1 MVAAGGCPPARIPEA
16 PAPTR
21 HQGRRHPARG
31 RGLGNTATR
40 SSRPGSLTANA
51 SFSYTRAAPGCPSHT
66 RPTTA
71 SSFAGRRAAP
81 SRRWTTTCAPSR
93 SARVGGP
100 ERYRPGRAHR
110 DRRAVHAGGDVAYY
124 NGTAWVRLGRAVPPD
139 RRGFGVLASAT
150 GSGTVNGGTAGQ
162 FSLLRGGRDRG
173 VRHLV
178 HDAAR
183 MVRTSGSGH

>member
-51 SFSYTRAAPGCPSHT
+51 SFSYTRAAPGCPSRT

-81 SRRWTTTCAPSR
+81 SRPWTTTCAPSR

-124 NGTAWVRLGRAVPPD
+124 NGTAWVRLGA
-139 RRGFGVLASAT
+139 
-150 GSGTVNGGTAGQ
+150 GSAGQ
-162 FSLLRGGRDRG
+162 FLQTGEASANPSWRAPPAPGRST
-173 VRHLV
+173 
-178 HDAAR
+178 AAPP
-183 MVRTSGSGH
+183 GSSRFSAGAGTAV